1 MAHRHCTDLPAP
13 MFLQVGIFHCSL
25 FNGDNRARV
34 SLVPVSSTQ
43 RLCWYTAHLAMST
56 SSTQDEPSSPPG
68 RKRACSGA
76 LQLGPRKKPYV
87 MLTFKIVDCE
97 LIRIHLV
104 GLLRIPWCTM
114 GVILGGQSMPFAMC
128 KHSS

>member
-1 MAHRHCTDLPAP
+1 MAHRRCTDLPAP

-68 RKRACSGA
+68 VEGA
-76 LQLGPRKKPYV
+76 VPVSARVCDFDPRKTC
-87 MLTFKIVDCE
+87 LAE
-97 LIRIHLV
+97 
-104 GLLRIPWCTM
+104 
-114 GVILGGQSMPFAMC
+114 LGGVGKESKC
-128 KHSS
+128 RSSSGQEN